1 MSQAAITEK
10 QVEQFPDLSFKWLLD
25 SVDNLRAFLQ
35 IVWTDIVNQIDF
47 TRVQKLPESYITDIL
62 REQRTDV
69 TFLTTF
75 QGRRKVFT
83 LCIHIEQQS
92 KPDRTM
98 SYRMS
103 LYAHLIWDKQRQE
116 WKENSTKRQD
126 RKFYAILPI
135 VFYTGGVTWKKL
147 RSLKE
152 VINPQEPFGEFVP
165 QYAPVFK
172 SLKEI
177 PDSELIANDNSF
189 GWAMRLL
196 KKVKVPKEEFLLELE
211 GAVSCI
217 SKVASDYQWRKLT
230 QYLILLIRN
239 RRGKTEAEELIPL
252 VENLTIRSERRE
264 EVREMA
270 TTAHQASMN
279 KGKRAGKR
287 EGRREGALETQR
299 ENILE
304 TIQTRFQAVPSLVS
318 ERVKTI
324 KSMARLKRIFNQC
337 LTANSLD
344 EIEI

>member
-1 MSQAAITEK
+1 MSQAAITTK

-25 SVDNLRAFLQ
+25 SVDNLKAFLH
-35 IVWTDIVNQIDF
+35 IVYPGIVNQINF

-69 TFLTTF
+69 TFLTQF
-75 QGRRKVFT
+75 RGRRKVFT

-116 WKENSTKRQD
+116 WKENKTKSKD
-126 RKFYAILPI
+126 KKFYTILPI
-135 VFYTGGVTWKKL
+135 VFYTGGVTWKRL
-147 RSLKE
+147 RSLRE

-177 PDSELIANDNSF
+177 PDSDLIANDNPF

-196 KKVKVPKEEFLLELE
+196 KKVKTPKEEFLLELE

-252 VENLTIRSERRE
+252 VENLTRSERKE

-270 TTAHQASMN
+270 VTAHQASMN
-279 KGKRAGKR
+279 KGKR
-287 EGRREGALETQR
+287 EGALQERR
-299 ENILE
+299 EAILE
-304 TIQTRFQAVPSLVS
+304 TIQTKFQTVPSLVS

-324 KSMARLKRIFNQC
+324 KNMARLKRIFNQC

-344 EIEI
+344 EIKI